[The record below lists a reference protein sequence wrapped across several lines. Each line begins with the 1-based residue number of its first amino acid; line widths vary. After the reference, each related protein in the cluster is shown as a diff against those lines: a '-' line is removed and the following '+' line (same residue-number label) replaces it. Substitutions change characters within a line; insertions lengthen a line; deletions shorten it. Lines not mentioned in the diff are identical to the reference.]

1 MATSHRSLLLFPP
14 WRQGAASRAGLL
26 EGGPRNTA
34 AFYRPELDTL
44 RFIAFLAV
52 FTSHVV
58 DYPLSFLLQHHVP
71 LFAAS
76 SLLAIAHGGPY
87 GVDVFFVLSAY
98 LITELLLRENNSR
111 QRAQQSPTQLLS
123 PARCAIWYH
132 LFLVVLAR
140 WFRFLKIR
148 STPSTAA
155 ICCCF

>member
-1 MATSHRSLLLFPP
+1 LTVSAVIEASMATSDRSLMVVPP

-34 AFYRPELDTL
+34 TFYRPELDIL

-52 FTSHVV
+52 FTSHAV

-98 LITELLLRENNSR
+98 LITELLLREK
-111 QRAQQSPTQLLS
+111 RATGGLRV
-123 PARCAIWYH
+123 PAFYVRRALRIWPVY
-132 LFLVVLAR
+132 FLV
-140 WFRFLKIR
+140 